1 MSTVGPRTLRADAAR
16 NRELVLAA
24 AARLLRERGLD
35 VTMQQ
40 VADEAGVGVGTV
52 FRRFAGKDELVAA
65 VVQER
70 MGELLALA
78 RDAAAASVADPWAAF
93 EAFFLGAAQMHVRH
107 RGFMEAVGGEHV
119 AHPRHDELRVELMV
133 HLRSIVQAAHDAGVL
148 RADVVAEDIP
158 ELAWLVSRT
167 SCMPVS
173 EIEPDVWRRPFAI
186 VLDGLRASTA
196 TTALEPQM
204 PTYEQIFERMC
215 DAAGSDRPGDN
226 ATPCGSPR
234 RR

>member
-1 MSTVGPRTLRADAAR
+1 MSVAGPRTLRADAAR
-16 NRELVLAA
+16 NRELVLTA

-65 VVQER
+65 VVEER
-70 MGELLALA
+70 MGELLALG
-78 RDAAAASVADPWAAF
+78 REAATASVEDPWGAF

-119 AHPRHDELRVELMV
+119 AHPRHDKLRVELMM
-133 HLRSIVQAAHDAGVL
+133 HLRAIVQAAHDAGVL

-173 EIEPDVWRRPFAI
+173 EIEQDAWRRPFAI
-186 VLDGLRASTA
+186 VLDGLRASAA
-196 TTALEPQM
+196 TTPLTPDM
-204 PTYEQIFERMC
+204 PSYEQIFARLGEVG
-215 DAAGSDRPGDN
+215 ANESVSQ
-226 ATPCGSPR
+226 CGGVR
-234 RR
+234 HH